1 MIDKSRMGRTMLED
15 DLIMISSV
23 TVNGIT
29 IELVKEK
36 DEDPLGLP
44 YTLRTRPNIMT
55 GDDPC
60 FFGQHWKARRHFHK
74 IVNRV
79 SPNAIGD
86 RNE

>member
-1 MIDKSRMGRTMLED
+1 MMED
-15 DLIMISSV
+15 DLVDIDSV

-36 DEDPLGLP
+36 DECPLGLP

-60 FFGQHWKARRHFHK
+60 FFGQYSKAKKHFYK
-74 IVNRV
+74 IVERA
-79 SPNAIGD
+79 SPHVVQ
-86 RNE
+86 R

>member
-1 MIDKSRMGRTMLED
+1 MLED
-15 DLIMISSV
+15 DLIMINSV

-60 FFGQHWKARRHFHK
+60 FFGQHWKARIQFHR
-74 IVNRV
+74 IVERV
-79 SPNAIGD
+79 SPHVVQK
-86 RNE
+86 

>member
-1 MIDKSRMGRTMLED
+1 VSIKIYGRNFMLED
-15 DLIMISSV
+15 DLIMINSV

-36 DEDPLGLP
+36 DGDPLGLP

-60 FFGQHWKARRHFHK
+60 FFGQHWKARRQFHK

-79 SPNAIGD
+79 SPNAMGD
-86 RNE
+86 RNG